1 MSQYVDGFL
10 VPVKKDKVD
19 AYREIATKAGSLW
32 REHGALDY
40 KECVADDVSEGKVTD
55 FPRSVNLEAD
65 ETVVFA
71 WITYESRAER
81 DRINKLVME
90 DPRMKEWMQSGEGEG
105 VMDGPRMIYGG
116 FEVIVSL

>member
-10 VPVKKDKVD
+10 LPVKKDKID
-19 AYREIATKAGSLW
+19 AYRDIATKAGELW

-40 KECVADDVSEGKVTD
+40 KECLADDVSEGKVTD
-55 FPRSVNLEAD
+55 FPRSVKLEAD
-65 ETVVFA
+65 ESVIFS

-81 DRINKLVME
+81 DRVNKLVME
-90 DPRMKEWMQSGEGEG
+90 DPRMKELMESGSD
-105 VMDGPRMIYGG
+105 VLDGARLVYGG